1 MKKIVCFHN
10 PDEENG
16 FLSNQYLSNF
26 IVNDVEFTSI
36 EQYMMYHKA
45 ICFSD
50 MIIAAEI
57 MMTSDVA
64 IIKSLGRAVSG
75 YDDNVWSEVREK
87 IVFDGLMAKFSQNYH
102 LKQQLLNT
110 SDCILV
116 ECAVNDKIWGI
127 CLSMKDPNRFD
138 MAKWRGQNL
147 LGYTLMKVREELK

>member
-16 FLSNQYLSNF
+16 FLSNWYLSNF

-36 EQYMMYHKA
+36 EQYMMYYKA

-57 MMTSDVA
+57 MMTNDVA
-64 IIKSLGRAVSG
+64 IIKSLGRAVSR

-87 IVFDGLMAKFSQNYH
+87 IVFNGLMAKFSQNCH

-110 SDCILV
+110 GDCILV

-127 CLSMKDPNRFD
+127 GLSMKDPNRFD
-138 MAKWRGQNL
+138 IAKWRGQNL

>member
-1 MKKIVCFHN
+1 
-10 PDEENG
+10 
-16 FLSNQYLSNF
+16 
-26 IVNDVEFTSI
+26 
-36 EQYMMYHKA
+36 MMYHKA

-127 CLSMKDPNRFD
+127 GLSMKDPNRFD

>member
-10 PDEENG
+10 PDEENE

-45 ICFSD
+45 ICFRD

-75 YDDNVWSEVREK
+75 YDDNVWSEVRET
-87 IVFDGLMAKFSQNYH
+87 IVFDGLMVKFS
-102 LKQQLLNT
+102 
-110 SDCILV
+110 
-116 ECAVNDKIWGI
+116 
-127 CLSMKDPNRFD
+127 
-138 MAKWRGQNL
+138 
-147 LGYTLMKVREELK
+147 